1 MTLHHVTVSYPQ
13 PCARRASKLGMEL
26 FSMRGI
32 TRPFY
37 YTIDAALDEAMAI
50 RQRGAS
56 APVVIAD
63 VWDNPGGGVA
73 VSLDPP
79 SAEL

>member
-1 MTLHHVTVSYPQ
+1 
-13 PCARRASKLGMEL
+13 
-26 FSMRGI
+26 MRGI

-37 YTIDAALDEAMAI
+37 FTIDAALDEAMAI
-50 RQRGAS
+50 RQRDAS

-73 VSLDPP
+73 VSLDHP

>member
-1 MTLHHVTVSYPQ
+1 
-13 PCARRASKLGMEL
+13 
-26 FSMRGI
+26 MRGI

-37 YTIDAALDEAMAI
+37 FTIDAALDEAMSI
-50 RQRGAS
+50 RQRDAS

-73 VSLDPP
+73 VSTDHP
-79 SAEL
+79 SSEL